1 MNRFLFGVARAVTET
16 FTLPEPVVE
25 IGSYQVTGQE
35 GVRLRSLFP
44 GRDFTGVDMRAGPGV
59 DCVANV
65 ESLPQ
70 PTGSVGTV
78 ISMSTFEHV
87 RQFWKGFEEVRRVLR
102 PDGVFVVACP
112 FFFRIHNYPHDYWRF
127 TPAAFESLL
136 ESYPSKIIGW
146 HGARQR
152 PSNVWAVAFKP
163 DRAAITPEQFAR
175 HRPPVHQDRCERSTM
190 ETAVAPLAMRYA
202 SAARSVMQPE
212 TLLVSDKVRPSCGS
226 ARPQPAGSPCPA
238 SVRPARPAAPMPAQI
253 VRQVR
258 SYALSR
264 A

>member
-175 HRPPVHQDRCERSTM
+175 HRMLVQH
-190 ETAVAPLAMRYA
+190 YA
-202 SAARSVMQPE
+202 YE
-212 TLLVSDKVRPSCGS
+212 
-226 ARPQPAGSPCPA
+226 PAGS
-238 SVRPARPAAPMPAQI
+238 
-253 VRQVR
+253 
-258 SYALSR
+258 LSR
-264 A
+264 PWLYPLASMLCGRGPFASYLDRNRWDAVCLNASEALPRVA

>member
-16 FTLPEPVVE
+16 FTLPEPIVE

-112 FFFRIHNYPHDYWRF
+112 FFFRIHNYPHYYWRF

-163 DRAAITPEQFAR
+163 GRAAITPEQFAR
-175 HRPPVHQDRCERSTM
+175 HRMLVQQ
-190 ETAVAPLAMRYA
+190 YA
-202 SAARSVMQPE
+202 YE
-212 TLLVSDKVRPSCGS
+212 
-226 ARPQPAGSPCPA
+226 PAGS
-238 SVRPARPAAPMPAQI
+238 
-253 VRQVR
+253 
-258 SYALSR
+258 LSR
-264 A
+264 PWLYPLASMLCGRGPFASYLDRNRWDAVCLNASEALPRVA